1 MREMQV
7 MGYGSPAIAF
17 HWVTAALVVAAFTLG
32 PGGSET
38 RVYAP
43 ENDFDRAL
51 HETLGLTV
59 LTLTVLRLAWK
70 SVLPS
75 PPLPPI
81 APWMNRISKLVQAL
95 LYILLVITPLSAISG
110 AWLEGHPLTLGVLG
124 SVPPL
129 LAKNAPLGHE
139 IADIHGTLGDA
150 ILWLA
155 GLHAVAALFH
165 HFVLRDDVLL
175 SMFPARWRSAV
186 RRRA

>member
-1 MREMQV
+1 
-7 MGYGSPAIAF
+7 
-17 HWVTAALVVAAFTLG
+17 
-32 PGGSET
+32 
-38 RVYAP
+38 
-43 ENDFDRAL
+43 
-51 HETLGLTV
+51 
-59 LTLTVLRLAWK
+59 
-70 SVLPS
+70 
-75 PPLPPI
+75 
-81 APWMNRISKLVQAL
+81 
-95 LYILLVITPLSAISG
+95 LSAISG